1 MSSVH
6 CHHSA
11 QSETQSCP
19 RECAN
24 VLICYCNEI
33 YLMITYLTKNRLET
47 KFYFQT
53 NSQMSVFIESPTL
66 IMGFYW
72 NDPDTKKKGRAKEE
86 GTRGLRI
93 FTVKCKF
100 TNFNHN
106 RENSWC
112 TPAHQKFLVVCT
124 GTPGFLLVH
133 TGDLVE
139 KSHTLQTGLYA
150 GVKYLYSFNLI
161 YFENLSHNIG
171 FSSQFYF
178 VMKECSRNV
187 A

>member
-139 KSHTLQTGLYA
+139 KSHTLQTGLHLCLLLN
-150 GVKYLYSFNLI
+150 YLI
-161 YFENLSHNIG
+161 
-171 FSSQFYF
+171 F
-178 VMKECSRNV
+178 VHHKAV
-187 A
+187 